1 MVTPVNPDKSV
12 SSFADKPLQSNQRM
26 PTGQDHQ
33 SKDPAASRSTASSEI
48 HVDVES
54 ARQLYQM
61 EHQQTAAVSN
71 RVTTPQQA
79 KTLLDQILQQFSAT
93 PDKTLQAQAP
103 NGTAAL
109 ANLLQRAPA

>member
-1 MVTPVNPDKSV
+1 MVTPVNPDKTV
-12 SSFADKPLQSNQRM
+12 SGRADKPLQTNQRM

-33 SKDPAASRSTASSEI
+33 PKDAAASHATATTETQ
-48 HVDVES
+48 VDVES

-61 EHQQTAAVSN
+61 ENQRPAAAGS
-71 RVTTPQQA
+71 RITTQQQA
-79 KTLLDQILQQFSAT
+79 RTLLDQILQQFSAT
-93 PDKTLQAQAP
+93 PDKTLQAQSP